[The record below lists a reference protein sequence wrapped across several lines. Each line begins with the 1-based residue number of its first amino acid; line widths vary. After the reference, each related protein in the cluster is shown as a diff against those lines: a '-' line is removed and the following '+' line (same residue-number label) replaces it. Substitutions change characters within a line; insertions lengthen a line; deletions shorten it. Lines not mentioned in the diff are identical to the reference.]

1 MLIDGVQITNL
12 AVLGPYLYWIDKEKQ
27 FIDRANKTTGIINEG
42 STIMNQTPHL
52 SDIIAVY
59 IPTPEVFF
67 YVLILFISF
76 NFNISLVVNFCI
88 NITFYFRF

>member
-1 MLIDGVQITNL
+1 MLVDGVQITNL

-59 IPTPEVFF
+59 IPTPEVFIYF
-67 YVLILFISF
+67 LILFISL
-76 NFNISLVVNFCI
+76 NFNISIVNF
-88 NITFYFRF
+88 FY